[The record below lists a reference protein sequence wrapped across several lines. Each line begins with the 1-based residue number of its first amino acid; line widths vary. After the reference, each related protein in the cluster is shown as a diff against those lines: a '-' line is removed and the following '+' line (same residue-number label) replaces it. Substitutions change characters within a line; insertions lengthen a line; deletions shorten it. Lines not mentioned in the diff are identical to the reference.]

1 MYDKMLGSLSECAT
15 LAAFKGTGTESGEHT
30 PPQFFTLTVIWL
42 SLPNFE
48 FLSPFDDVFYFKTI
62 HSHSWDKV
70 TQAAWRKYP
79 NPMNPSVVAI
89 DVLDRKVEDGVLHT
103 HRIISSRWG
112 LPSWVQ
118 SIIGSP
124 HVMYAN
130 EKSEVDTK
138 ERTMTLKTRNIT
150 FCKYIA
156 VDEILKYQPHP
167 QDPHKTL
174 LQQEA
179 MVLVEGVPL
188 SSYLEGLLTSTISTN
203 ASKVRVSHFFVFLL
217 VMYNLN

>member
-1 MYDKMLGSLSECAT
+1 MKFWTSEYT
-15 LAAFKGTGTESGEHT
+15 
-30 PPQFFTLTVIWL
+30 
-42 SLPNFE
+42 
-48 FLSPFDDVFYFKTI
+48 FD
-62 HSHSWDKV
+62 HSWDKV

-203 ASKVRVSHFFVFLL
+203 ASKGRLAMEWVLRK
-217 VMYNLN
+217 LNDELKELSSISKL